1 MVTNTTSAAS
11 SFSSWQAAR
20 DQGKAEFQQ
29 GNYDRA
35 LESFRAALAM
45 QQSGSVD
52 RQLLLSNMVAC
63 RLQLGGAAQARA
75 AVADAQQCIALN
87 PSWAKGHVRLAS
99 AYAVLGQSNDACN
112 SLQKALRLDPGNQV
126 ARRMLVQELGR
137 DRHANR
143 TNSRNHLDNDDDNE
157 EEQQPPPPAV
167 NPAYQEEAPGARR
180 DEPYPPA
187 AAAGAAPQDQP
198 YPRPPQP
205 QRRPRNTAVNLD
217 DDYISLTDRVRFHCQ
232 KWTNWYYGL
241 SEDLRTALHVVV
253 GLLVLYVA
261 FGGRFGLF
269 ESSAEPTS
277 SRHNMK
283 GNYGADNAYEQYHR
297 QQQQRRRDSAY
308 SPRGGGGGGGDD
320 YYANSWGYSAGG
332 GGGNTD
338 SFVGNGS
345 GDGFFL
351 YMALTAAG
359 VYVAHLMGISPWQIL
374 FLFNMLG
381 RRQRGFGG
389 RRGGGGM
396 MYGGG
401 GRFGGRRYGRRW

>member
-1 MVTNTTSAAS
+1 MVTNTDS

-35 LESFRAALAM
+35 LESFRAALSL
-45 QQSGSVD
+45 QPGSVD
-52 RQLLLSNMVAC
+52 QQLLLSNMVAC

-75 AVADAQQCIALN
+75 AVADAQQCISLN

-126 ARRMLVQELGR
+126 ARKMLVQELGR

-143 TNSRNHLDNDDDNE
+143 ANSRNHLDDD
-157 EEQQPPPPAV
+157 EQQPPPPAQ

-187 AAAGAAPQDQP
+187 AAAAAPQDQP
-198 YPRPPQP
+198 YPRQQ

-217 DDYISLTDRVRFHCQ
+217 DDYISFTDRVRFHFQ
-232 KWTNWYYGL
+232 KWTHWYYGL
-241 SEDLRTALHVVV
+241 SDDLRTALHVVV

-269 ESSAEPTS
+269 ESSAQATSS
-277 SRHNMK
+277 SRHHMK
-283 GNYGADNAYEQYHR
+283 GNYGADNVYEQYHR

-308 SPRGGGGGGGDD
+308 SSPRGGGD
-320 YYANSWGYSAGG
+320 YYENSWGYSAGG

-351 YMALTAAG
+351 YLALTAAG
-359 VYVAHLMGISPWQIL
+359 VYVAHLMGISPWQIF

-389 RRGGGGM
+389 RRGGGM

-401 GRFGGRRYGRRW
+401 GGFGGRRYGRRW